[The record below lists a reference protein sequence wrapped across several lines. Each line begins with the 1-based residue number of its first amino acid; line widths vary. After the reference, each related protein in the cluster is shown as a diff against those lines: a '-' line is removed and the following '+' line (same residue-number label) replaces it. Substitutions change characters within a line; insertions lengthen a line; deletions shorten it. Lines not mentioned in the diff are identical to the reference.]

1 MTMQVAQGL
10 TVHTIVL
17 VVEKR
22 ERGIASQTLLT
33 KLGFKVLVATGLYDA
48 LKVIEQEMPH
58 LVISEVTLSDGTC
71 VHLFDKL
78 QQNKL
83 LAKTPI
89 MGYSIKKSP
98 DEIATIKSRKFAGAY
113 AGQIEPKTFFAE
125 INKIITQH
133 SLISPFYYGAVQCGL
148 VEDLTLKMEST
159 VMGRV
164 GDQLLMRGATEVDQN
179 ASMLCVPKAADL
191 APAVLRMAT
200 NTKHGEEIFN
210 LFPLSR
216 VVGKGRIWMDKLPIL
231 SIDKLPTVNTP
242 AAGAIPT
249 TPAAA
254 QMRKVIFYDP
264 NEARADGFR
273 EILAGYDIELVY
285 AKTLTLAAQLLSRSP
300 DSISG
305 VYLHEM
311 LNDASSIEW
320 KTVYQK
326 IPASSRPS
334 AICGTT
340 ATAAK
345 NTDNL
350 RFIKRPF
357 GMGILV
363 EMMEATFAK
372 GNKIASV
379 ASSAVA
385 PASAGVAVSLQ
396 APAKL
401 VGLDE
406 TGGVLQMKFPVV
418 KGSKVEIGHEFIQQ
432 LIGSASVTII
442 AALPVPNQPDVY
454 QARFESI
461 APGMSK
467 AKYWEKIS
475 KVLSQ
480 KAATVAA
487 AAASAAAIAAQSPD
501 VDAQQSA

>member
-10 TVHTIVL
+10 TIHTIVL

-33 KLGFKVLVATGLYDA
+33 KLGFKVVVATGLYDA
-48 LKVIEQEMPH
+48 LKIVEQELPH
-58 LVISEVTLSDGTC
+58 LVICEVTLTDGTC

-89 MGYSIKKSP
+89 MGYSVKKSP
-98 DEIATIKSRKFAGAY
+98 DEIAMIKSRKLAGAY

-125 INKIITQH
+125 INKIIANY
-133 SLISPFYYGAVQCGL
+133 SPISPFYFGATQCGL

-159 VMGRV
+159 VLGRV

-179 ASMLCVPKAADL
+179 ASMLCVPKSPDL
-191 APAVLRMAT
+191 APAVLRMAS
-200 NTKHGEEIFN
+200 NTKNGEEIFN

-216 VVGKGRIWMDKLPIL
+216 VVGKGRTWMDKLPVISL
-231 SIDKLPTVNTP
+231 DRIAAATQAASAGVP
-242 AAGAIPT
+242 AAP
-249 TPAAA
+249 

-264 NEARADGFR
+264 NEARADGFK

-300 DSISG
+300 DAISG

-320 KTVYQK
+320 KNAYAK

-334 AICGTT
+334 TICGTT
-340 ATAAK
+340 AAAAK

-350 RFIKRPF
+350 RYIKRPF
-357 GMGILV
+357 GMGVLV

-372 GNKIASV
+372 GKQLASV
-379 ASSAVA
+379 ASASVA
-385 PASAGVAVSLQ
+385 PASSGVAVSLQ

-418 KGSKVEIGHEFIQQ
+418 KGSKVEIGHDFIQG
-432 LIGSASVTII
+432 LIGASSVTIVS
-442 AALPVPNQPDVY
+442 ALPLPSQPDVY

-461 APGMSK
+461 GPGMSK

-475 KVLSQ
+475 KVLSD

-487 AAASAAAIAAQSPD
+487 AKAAAEAADPQAVAS
-501 VDAQQSA
+501 

>member
-1 MTMQVAQGL
+1 MTIQVAQGL
-10 TVHTIVL
+10 TTHTIVF

-33 KLGFKVLVATGLYDA
+33 KLGFKVVVATGLYDA
-48 LKVIEQEMPH
+48 LKIIEQELPH
-58 LVISEVTLSDGTC
+58 LVISEVTLADGTC

-98 DEIATIKSRKFAGAY
+98 DEIATIKSRKLAGAY
-113 AGQIEPKTFFAE
+113 AGQIEPKSFFAE
-125 INKIITQH
+125 INKIIAHH
-133 SLISPFYYGAVQCGL
+133 SPISPFYFSALQCGL

-200 NTKHGEEIFN
+200 NTKHGVEIFN

-216 VVGKGRIWMDKLPIL
+216 VVGKGRIWMDKLPVL
-231 SIDKLPTVNTP
+231 SIDKL
-242 AAGAIPT
+242 AT
-249 TPAAA
+249 TKPPAAA
-254 QMRKVIFYDP
+254 GTPAPAAPQMRKVIFYDP

-300 DSISG
+300 ESISG

-320 KTVYQK
+320 KAVYQK

-340 ATAAK
+340 AAAAK

-372 GNKIASV
+372 GNKIAAV
-379 ASSAVA
+379 ASSAVT
-385 PASAGVAVSLQ
+385 PASAGIAVSLQ

-432 LIGSASVTII
+432 LIGSASVTIV
-442 AALPVPNQPDVY
+442 AALPLPNQPDVY

-461 APGMSK
+461 GPGMSK

-475 KVLSQ
+475 QVLSQ
-480 KAATVAA
+480 KAASV
-487 AAASAAAIAAQSPD
+487 ASAAQSLQ
-501 VDAQQSA
+501 DAETQQSAS

>member
-1 MTMQVAQGL
+1 MQVAQGL
-10 TVHTIVL
+10 TIHTIVL

-22 ERGIASQTLLT
+22 ERGIASQALLT
-33 KLGFKVLVATGLYDA
+33 KLGFKVQVATGLYDA
-48 LKVIEQEMPH
+48 LKIIEQELPH
-58 LVISEVTLSDGTC
+58 LVISEVTLADGTC

-83 LAKTPI
+83 LAKTPM
-89 MGYSIKKSP
+89 MGYSVKKSP

-113 AGQIEPKTFFAE
+113 AGQIEPKSFFAE
-125 INKIITQH
+125 INKIISHH
-133 SLISPFYYGAVQCGL
+133 SAISPFYYGARQCGL
-148 VEDLTLKMEST
+148 SEDLTLKMEST
-159 VMGRV
+159 VVGRV

-179 ASMLCVPKAADL
+179 ASMLCVPKSGDL

-200 NTKHGEEIFN
+200 SSKHGEEIFN

-216 VVGKGRIWMDKLPIL
+216 VVGKGRVWMDKLPVVAL
-231 SIDKLPTVNTP
+231 DKLGSAQANESASVP
-242 AAGAIPT
+242 A
-249 TPAAA
+249 
-254 QMRKVIFYDP
+254 RKVIFYDP

-285 AKTLTLAAQLLSRSP
+285 AKSLTLAAQLLSRSP
-300 DSISG
+300 ESFSG

-311 LNDASSIEW
+311 LNDASSIDW
-320 KTVYQK
+320 KNTFQK
-326 IPASSRPS
+326 IPASSRPA

-340 ATAAK
+340 AAAAK
-345 NTDNL
+345 NTESI

-372 GNKIASV
+372 GSKIASV
-379 ASSAVA
+379 AGAAVTSASS
-385 PASAGVAVSLQ
+385 GVAVSLQ

-406 TGGVLQMKFPVV
+406 TGGVLQLKFPVV
-418 KGSKVEIGHEFIQQ
+418 RGSKVEIAHEFIQT
-432 LIGSASVTII
+432 LIGSASVTIV
-442 AALPVPNQPDVY
+442 AALPLPNQPDVY
-454 QARFESI
+454 QARFESL

-475 KVLSQ
+475 KVLSE
-480 KAATVAA
+480 KASAVAAT
-487 AAASAAAIAAQSPD
+487 IAANQE
-501 VDAQQSA
+501 AMGSASEVA